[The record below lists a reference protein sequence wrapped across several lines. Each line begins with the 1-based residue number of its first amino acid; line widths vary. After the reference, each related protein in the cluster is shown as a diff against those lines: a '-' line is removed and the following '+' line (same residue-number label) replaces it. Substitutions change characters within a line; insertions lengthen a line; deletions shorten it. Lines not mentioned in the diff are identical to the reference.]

1 MFSPEHQALFKRH
14 FLLSFQNGWMHQ
26 DSESHKKSH
35 HGAED
40 DDSVAI
46 AIRRNKA
53 YNLEVSLAV
62 KKLVTVGVIVTA
74 LVLCLLYCHKCL
86 WGVVVYS
93 GCHCRDSPIV
103 LGVFMI
109 SLPVAVMAISPI
121 LLDGG
126 ILVAETIHSI
136 HKINQ

>member
-1 MFSPEHQALFKRH
+1 
-14 FLLSFQNGWMHQ
+14 MHH
-26 DSESHKKSH
+26 DSESRKKSPLLP
-35 HGAED
+35 ED
-40 DDSVAI
+40 EDGVAI

-62 KKLVTVGVIVTA
+62 KKLLTVGVIVTA

-103 LGVFMI
+103 LGVFMV
-109 SLPVAVMAISPI
+109 SLPIAIMAISPI
-121 LLDGG
+121 LMDGG
-126 ILVAETIHSI
+126 IIVAETIHNI
-136 HKINQ
+136 HTLNQ